1 MSQYLIAVYDQPDS
15 RSRPADAMNEIFA
28 AVDAVNQKAM
38 QAGIFVFAGGL
49 HDQSATTT
57 VDARG
62 GKPEIIDGPYLESKE
77 YLGGFWV
84 IEVPDLDAALDWARE
99 AAVACRQPLEVRPF
113 MEEPP
118 TSA

>member
-1 MSQYLIAVYDQPDS
+1 MSQYLIAVYDHPDT
-15 RSRPADAMNEIFA
+15 RTRPEEEMTEIFA
-28 AVDAVNQKAM
+28 AVDAVNRKAM
-38 QAGIFVFAGGL
+38 EDGIFVFAGGL

-57 VDARG
+57 VDARSG
-62 GKPEIIDGPYLESKE
+62 SPEITDGPYLESKE

-84 IEVPDLDAALDWARE
+84 IDVPDLDAALQWARE

-118 TSA
+118 QGS